1 MFNARPM
8 MQGELFATDP
18 RDAAPDPTAD
28 AKGPAEPRSGR
39 GQVTAAGAPY
49 LHDFGAE
56 AVVAG
61 SAGGALSSDRG
72 QGGHPSPHEPRRS
85 GLDLDEGLRRLGL
98 RRFRAG
104 QREAIETLLVARRLL
119 LVAPTGG
126 GKSLTYQLPAAL
138 LPGTTVVVSPLIAL
152 MHDQVVALEQRGV
165 TATYLAG
172 TLPFDEVRRRVAA
185 LARGAFKLVYVAP
198 ERLANTWL
206 RTALERI
213 ECPLVAV
220 DEAHCIST
228 WGHDFRPDYL
238 QLEELLRLLPRA
250 RVLAC
255 TATAT
260 PVVRD
265 EILER
270 LGLPAGTPQ
279 MIHGFAR
286 PNLALR
292 AAEVLA
298 KRERDRRLDGVLI
311 EALGGPGTGGGT
323 AIVYAPTRRGS
334 EEEAQRLAR
343 HGWTVEAYHA
353 GMSGEQRDRVQR
365 AFMAGELEVVVA
377 TNAFG
382 MGIDRA
388 DVRCV
393 AHLAPPGSLE
403 AYYQEAGR
411 AGRDGEPAVCLLL
424 VSPGDMALRRHL
436 IESDAEGGE
445 ASAELVRHKWNLFL
459 ELMRWAEGGSCRHDA
474 ILRYFG
480 DEEETLAGCGRCDV
494 CLRIADAPD
503 HDDEQITTLVRK
515 ALSAVARVHTR
526 FGLAAAVK
534 LLKGATDPRLQRA
547 GLQHTPTF
555 GTLADHPEEWLL
567 RLLRRCVTAG
577 WVDFSGADRPVAV
590 ITPEGREVM
599 HGRRPARLLL
609 PPLRRYADAAGSQR
623 GGGAPWLPRST
634 QVKRDG
640 EQVAGAGRRRSR
652 VPAMAGADEELD
664 DRGRALFEALR
675 AFRLA
680 EARRQ
685 QVPPYVIASDR
696 SLRDVA
702 RLRPATRGALE
713 MAHGIG
719 PAKIERYGDAIL
731 AVVREHAE
739 DT

>member
-1 MFNARPM
+1 M
-8 MQGELFATDP
+8 
-18 RDAAPDPTAD
+18 
-28 AKGPAEPRSGR
+28 
-39 GQVTAAGAPY
+39 
-49 LHDFGAE
+49 
-56 AVVAG
+56 
-61 SAGGALSSDRG
+61 
-72 QGGHPSPHEPRRS
+72 
-85 GLDLDEGLRRLGL
+85 
-98 RRFRAG
+98 
-104 QREAIETLLVARRLL
+104 AI
-119 LVAPTGG
+119 
-126 GKSLTYQLPAAL
+126 
-138 LPGTTVVVSPLIAL
+138 
-152 MHDQVVALEQRGV
+152 
-165 TATYLAG
+165 
-172 TLPFDEVRRRVAA
+172 
-185 LARGAFKLVYVAP
+185 
-198 ERLANTWL
+198 
-206 RTALERI
+206 
-213 ECPLVAV
+213 
-220 DEAHCIST
+220 DEAHCISA

-238 QLEELLRLLPRA
+238 QLDELLRLLPRA

-270 LGLPAGTPQ
+270 LGLPSDTPQ
-279 MIHGFAR
+279 LIHGFAR

-292 AAEVLA
+292 AVEVQS
-298 KRERDRRLDGVLI
+298 KRERDRRVDGVLVETLI
-311 EALGGPGTGGGT
+311 GPEKGAGS

-343 HGWTVEAYHA
+343 CGWTVEAYHA

-445 ASAELVRHKWNLFL
+445 AGAELVRHKWNLFL

-503 HDDEQITTLVRK
+503 QDDEQITTLVRK
-515 ALSAVARVHTR
+515 ALSGVARVHSR

-547 GLQHTPTF
+547 GLQHTTTF

-577 WVDFSGADRPVAV
+577 WVDFSGGDRPVAV
-590 ITPEGREVM
+590 ITSEGREVM

-609 PPLRRYADAAGSQR
+609 PPVRRYSDAGGSQR
-623 GGGAPWLPRST
+623 GRRRT
-634 QVKRDG
+634 
-640 EQVAGAGRRRSR
+640 VAAAVDSGQARRRAGGRRRTAPQSDGGPRRRGRGTGRSR
-652 VPAMAGADEELD
+652 TRAVRGAARIPARRGAPPAGA
-664 DRGRALFEALR
+664 ALR
-675 AFRLA
+675 HRQRPHPARHRAASTRLPGDPGA
-680 EARRQ
+680 GPRHRPVQGGTLRRADPGRRQ
-685 QVPPYVIASDR
+685 GNRAGR
-696 SLRDVA
+696 C
-702 RLRPATRGALE
+702 
-713 MAHGIG
+713 
-719 PAKIERYGDAIL
+719 
-731 AVVREHAE
+731 
-739 DT
+739 